1 MVKKEHP
8 IARDILNFF
17 ENILVLKKVGKYKYA
32 EYSDAWL
39 AQIGLRENYAKESA
53 AAKTTK
59 GLQKF
64 LERKYKNRIK
74 IEAPVA
80 ENMNLRFA
88 AEEGLED
95 QDIDFRKFQAFD
107 ILDLETNTAFEISL
121 SDAFAEFFKDVL
133 KAILDS
139 RVKTLYF
146 CARNHK
152 YKGSKKSGYIKVRD
166 SSMIQQYIALARLY
180 KLEIVLFDLFPECNS
195 K

>member
-8 IARDILNFF
+8 IAKDVRDFFSDILF
-17 ENILVLKKVGKYKYA
+17 LRKHGSYRYA
-32 EYSDAWL
+32 EYKDSWL
-39 AQIGLRENYAKESA
+39 HQMGLSKNSAKESA

-59 GLQKF
+59 ELQKF
-64 LERKYKNRIK
+64 LQNKYGNRIK
-74 IEAPVA
+74 VEAQVG
-80 ENMNLRFA
+80 EGMSLRF
-88 AEEGLED
+88 ETDPTVEQ

-107 ILDLETNTAFEISL
+107 VLDLETNTAFEISL

-133 KAILDS
+133 KSILDS

-152 YKGSKKSGYIKVRD
+152 YKGYKKSGFIKVRD
-166 SSMIQQYIALARLY
+166 SKMIHQYIALARLY
-180 KLEIVLFDLFPECNS
+180 KLEIVLFDLFPKCN